1 MFTMDAKRRTGAAA
15 RWRRLVAEQERSGLA
30 PAEFA
35 ARHGFKAAT
44 LYWWRSRLKRV
55 DRPMP
60 KIVPIQVVGQAHGGA
75 SETVFELEL
84 RGGRVLRVPHGFDEH
99 ELGRLIGVLER
110 AC

>member
-1 MFTMDAKRRTGAAA
+1 MDAKRRTGAEA

-35 ARHGFKAAT
+35 ARRGFKAAT

-55 DRPMP
+55 EHTLPR
-60 KIVPIQVVGQAHGGA
+60 IVPIAITE
-75 SETVFELEL
+75 STSTVRAARAEFELEL
-84 RGGRVLRVPHGFDEH
+84 RGGRVLRVPRGFDER
-99 ELGRLIGVLER
+99 ELARLIGVLER

>member
-1 MFTMDAKRRTGAAA
+1 MDATRRTGAEA
-15 RWRRLVAEQERSGLA
+15 RWRRLVAEQELSGQT

-35 ARHGFKAAT
+35 ARRGFKAAT

-55 DRPMP
+55 ERTMP
-60 KIVPIQVVGQAHGGA
+60 KIVPIEVVCQTHGGA

-84 RGGRVLRVPHGFDEH
+84 RGGRVLRVPHGFDER
-99 ELGRLIGVLER
+99 ELARLIGVLER